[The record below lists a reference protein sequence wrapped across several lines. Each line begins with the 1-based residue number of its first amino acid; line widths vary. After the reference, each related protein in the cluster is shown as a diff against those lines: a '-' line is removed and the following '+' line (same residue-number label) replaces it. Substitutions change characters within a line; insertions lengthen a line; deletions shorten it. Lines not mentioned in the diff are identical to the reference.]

1 MPVSIV
7 VGGQYGSEG
16 KGKVAHFLAGRLQAA
31 VAIRTGGPNSGHTVV
46 EDGRRHVFRCL
57 PTACLIPGI
66 HCAIGA
72 GSYIDVDVFLEELGN
87 RHVSCDEVSV
97 DPNAFVITEEDRER
111 ERKAGLEARIGSTLT
126 GVGGAVMRRIERRSQ
141 SKRAADAPR
150 LQPYLQPVGEIARRC
165 LQQNR
170 RVIVEGTQGFG
181 LSVLHSDHYPHVTSR
196 DTTAAGFLSEVSLSP
211 LDVDDVT
218 LVLRTFPI
226 RVSGNS
232 GPLPQEIDWN
242 TVVRESGAD
251 GQIVEK
257 TSVTRR
263 IRRVARFD
271 AEVVRH
277 AIRANVP
284 TRVVLNHLDYVDW
297 QCRAEERVTDKAE
310 EFVKAVERSIGV
322 SVDWAGFGP
331 GSESMYPREKHIAH
345 AVAL

>member
-1 MPVSIV
+1 M
-7 VGGQYGSEG
+7 
-16 KGKVAHFLAGRLQAA
+16 AGRLKAS
-31 VAIRTGGPNSGHTVV
+31 VAIRTGGTNSGHTVV

-72 GSYIDVDVFLEELGN
+72 GSYIDVDVFLKELSNPSRACN
-87 RHVSCDEVSV
+87 RVSV
-97 DPNAFVITEEDRER
+97 DPNAFVITEEDRDR

-141 SKRAADAPR
+141 SKRAADVPR

-165 LQQNR
+165 LQQKR

-196 DTTAAGFLSEVSLSP
+196 DTTAAGFLSEVGLSP
-211 LDVDDVT
+211 LDVDHVI

-232 GPLPQEIDWN
+232 GPLPQEIDWT
-242 TVVRESGAD
+242 TVVGESGAERS
-251 GQIVEK
+251 IVEK
-257 TSVTRR
+257 TSVTHR

-277 AIRANVP
+277 AIRANAP

-297 QCRAEERVTDKAE
+297 RCRAEGRVTDKAE

-322 SVDWAGFGP
+322 SVDWVGFGP
-331 GSESMYPREKHIAH
+331 GAESMCPRRKHIAH
-345 AVAL
+345 AAAS

>member
-16 KGKVAHFLAGRLQAA
+16 KGKVAHFLAGQLKAA

-72 GSYIDVDVFLEELGN
+72 GSYIDVEVFLEELSN
-87 RHVSCDEVSV
+87 PSLACDRVSV

-111 ERKAGLEARIGSTLT
+111 ERRAGLGSLIGSTLT
-126 GVGGAVMRRIERRSQ
+126 GTGGAVIRRIERQGR
-141 SKRAADAPR
+141 SKRAADDLR
-150 LQPYLQPVGEIARRC
+150 LQPYLQPVGEMARRC

-170 RVIVEGTQGFG
+170 RVIIEGTQGFG

-196 DTTAAGFLSEVSLSP
+196 DTTAAGLLSEVGLSP

-218 LVLRTFPI
+218 LVLRAFPI

-232 GPLPQEIDWN
+232 GPLPREIDWG
-242 TVVRESGAD
+242 TVARESGAD
-251 GQIVEK
+251 GRIVEK

-271 AEVVRH
+271 AEVVLQ
-277 AIRANVP
+277 AIRANSP
-284 TRVVLNHLDYVDW
+284 TRVVLNHLDHVDRR
-297 QCRAEERVTDKAE
+297 CRAEERVTDKAE
-310 EFVKAVERSIGV
+310 EFVKAVEQSNGI
-322 SVDWAGFGP
+322 SVDWLGIGP
-331 GSESMYPREKHIAH
+331 GSESLYPRQGHIAH
-345 AVAL
+345 AVAS

>member
-87 RHVSCDEVSV
+87 RYVSCDGVSV
-97 DPNAFVITEEDRER
+97 DPNAFVITGEDRER

-126 GVGGAVMRRIERRSQ
+126 GVGGAVMRRLERRSQ
-141 SKRAADAPR
+141 SMRAADDPR
-150 LQPYLQPVGEIARRC
+150 LQPYLQPVGEMARRC

-196 DTTAAGFLSEVSLSP
+196 DTTAAGFLSEVGLSP

-232 GPLPQEIDWN
+232 GSLPQEIDWG
-242 TVVRESGAD
+242 TVVLESGAERS
-251 GQIVEK
+251 IVEK

-271 AEVVRH
+271 AEVVLQ
-277 AIRANVP
+277 AIRANSP

-297 QCRAEERVTDKAE
+297 WCQAEERVTDKAE

-322 SVDWAGFGP
+322 SVDWVGFGP
-331 GSESMYPREKHIAH
+331 GSESMYPRRKHIAH
-345 AVAL
+345 AVAS

>member
-16 KGKVAHFLAGRLQAA
+16 KGKVAHFLAGRLKAS

-46 EDGRRHVFRCL
+46 EEGRRHVFRCL

-66 HCAIGA
+66 HCSIGA
-72 GSYIDVDVFLEELGN
+72 GSYIDVEVFLEELGN
-87 RHVSCDEVSV
+87 PSLACDRVSV

-111 ERKAGLEARIGSTLT
+111 ERKAGLGSLIGSTLT
-126 GVGGAVMRRIERRSQ
+126 GTGGAVMRRIERQGRS
-141 SKRAADAPR
+141 KKAADDLR
-150 LQPYLQPVGEIARRC
+150 LQPYLQPVGEMARSYLR
-165 LQQNR
+165 QNR
-170 RVIVEGTQGFG
+170 RVVVEGTQGFG

-196 DTTAAGFLSEVSLSP
+196 DTTAAGFLSEVGLSP

-218 LVLRTFPI
+218 LVLRAFPI

-232 GPLPQEIDWN
+232 GPLPREIDWD
-242 TVVRESGAD
+242 TVARESGAD
-251 GQIVEK
+251 GRIVEK

-277 AIRANVP
+277 AIRANSP
-284 TRVVLNHLDYVDW
+284 IRVVLNHLDYVDW

-310 EFVKAVERSIGV
+310 EFVKEVERSIGV
-322 SVDWAGFGP
+322 SVDLVGFGP
-331 GSESMYPREKHIAH
+331 GSEFLYPRQQNTLQA
-345 AVAL
+345 AVL